1 MNMLLIDL
9 GNTRIKWA
17 FCEGHSNWKIEG
29 YTLNQDIE
37 QLLGQLSTL
46 PHIDL
51 IHGCTVGA
59 PEVAAKLDIFC
70 QTRWQQSIT
79 WLQVSREA
87 LGIHNGYRYLEQQ
100 GPDRWAAVLGARS
113 LFPKQALVIAS
124 AGTALTVDALTEDN
138 EFLGGMILPGLRLMK
153 SALAQQTERLTISEG
168 AFHDFPRCTT
178 DAIQTGCVSALVG
191 SILAMHARLSLRGDT
206 PLCILS
212 GGDAAI
218 IAPVLASFKPTLN
231 PIIAEQLVL
240 HGLAALARDQLK

>member
-1 MNMLLIDL
+1 MNMLLLDL

-17 FCEGHSNWKIEG
+17 FCEGHSDWKIEG

-59 PEVAAKLDIFC
+59 PEVAARLEAFC
-70 QTRWQQSIT
+70 QTTWQQSIT
-79 WLQVSREA
+79 WLQVSRTA

-100 GPDRWAAVLGARS
+100 GPDRWAAVIGARS
-113 LFPKQALVIAS
+113 LFPEQALVIAS

-153 SALAQQTERLTISEG
+153 AALAQQTERLTMSEG

-178 DAIQTGCVSALVG
+178 DAIQTGCVSALAG

-218 IAPVLASFKPTLN
+218 IAPVLASFNPNLP

>member
-1 MNMLLIDL
+1 MKMLLIDL

-17 FCEGHSNWKIEG
+17 YREGETLSTEG
-29 YTLNQDIE
+29 FILNTDFN
-37 QLLGQLSTL
+37 QLLQQLSAL
-46 PHIDL
+46 PHRPEI

-59 PEVAAKLDIFC
+59 PELAHQLDIFC
-70 QTRWQQSIT
+70 QSQWQRAIQ

-113 LFPKQALVIAS
+113 LFPDKALLIAS

-153 SALAQQTERLTISEG
+153 SALAQQTERLTISDG

-178 DAIQTGCVSALVG
+178 DAIQTGCLSALAG
-191 SILAMHARLSLRGDT
+191 SIMAMHARLALRGDT

-212 GGDAAI
+212 GGDAAA
-218 IAPVLASFKPTLN
+218 IAPLLTAYQ

-240 HGLAALARDQLK
+240 HGLAALARNNVS